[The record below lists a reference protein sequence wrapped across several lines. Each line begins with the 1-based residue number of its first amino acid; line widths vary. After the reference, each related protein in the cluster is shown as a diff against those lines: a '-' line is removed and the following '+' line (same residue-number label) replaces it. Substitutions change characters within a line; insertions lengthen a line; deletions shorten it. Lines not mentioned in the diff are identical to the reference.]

1 MNQMANFCG
10 ACGSQLTGVEG
21 FCWKC
26 GSPVQ
31 PGTQPPTVT
40 PPPAAAGYQQV
51 SAPANPAYAQVPA
64 AVPPSPP
71 AKSNTWITVLV
82 VILAVF
88 LMGGLLVVG
97 GVLYVGHRV
106 AQKMHQLSG
115 AAGIGDPSPVAGLGS
130 LTGLDTCRLLSK
142 EDVSR
147 ALGVEIVA
155 TKAIADGCEY
165 LAHGTAADMTA
176 RHMAALQGARGAD
189 SQQQV
194 MIHKFA
200 GGIFAEQESKMHEA
214 GQDSDGN
221 TPVLVIFVDE
231 SGAAAQMKVAASVMG
246 TLGPGQTRLD
256 GIGDEALDESGAMM
270 LVRKGDKLIRIT
282 YTSCPCGTEAIKP
295 LARKLADAV

>member
-1 MNQMANFCG
+1 
-10 ACGSQLTGVEG
+10 
-21 FCWKC
+21 
-26 GSPVQ
+26 
-31 PGTQPPTVT
+31 
-40 PPPAAAGYQQV
+40 
-51 SAPANPAYAQVPA
+51 
-64 AVPPSPP
+64 
-71 AKSNTWITVLV
+71 LV

-221 TPVLVIFVDE
+221 TPVLVISVDE